1 MPTERE
7 RDYHNPEL
15 KSTDEPS
22 MRLKFLDKG
31 GDLFEWGIAIF
42 ILIGVVALAIVG
54 LYSIIF

>member
-22 MRLKFLDKG
+22 MRLKFLDKINW
-31 GDLFEWGIAIF
+31 DVSIF
-42 ILIGVVALAIVG
+42 ILILAIVG